1 MDVWEVPVSSCP
13 GLDRGPLM
21 DVGPFLKEFV
31 KRKRFSPDRLR
42 NGSAGRGSR
51 PFRVCRSRSLPRSGR
66 CHFSAASRLSSLR
79 EVAIVL
85 FRRDCSQL
93 IPSQGTI
100 HGYREQL
107 GPVTD
112 PGRCGRIWCEFL
124 TARAT
129 PYTATCWPA
138 SPIADES
145 RRIQGPTRVGP
156 HGRDLKL
163 PTGNSDR
170 TTGPKLL
177 FSLIT
182 SLIYPVSRPLRGAYT
197 APAGRLQYLGPGR
210 RVGPC
215 CEAT

>member
-1 MDVWEVPVSSCP
+1 MSS
-13 GLDRGPLM
+13 
-21 DVGPFLKEFV
+21 
-31 KRKRFSPDRLR
+31 R
-42 NGSAGRGSR
+42 NGFPLIGSVTVALGEVHVLFGFVGRA
-51 PFRVCRSRSLPRSGR
+51 PCRAL
-66 CHFSAASRLSSLR
+66 AAVTFWASSRLSSLR

-85 FRRDCSQL
+85 CRRDCSQL
-93 IPSQGTI
+93 IPSQGTA
-100 HGYREQL
+100 HDRREQL
-107 GPVTD
+107 GPVTG

-129 PYTATCWPA
+129 PYTATCWPG

-163 PTGNSDR
+163 PPGNSDR
-170 TTGPKLL
+170 TTGPKLGSSFL
-177 FSLIT
+177 LSVL
-182 SLIYPVSRPLRGAYT
+182 SSST

-210 RVGPC
+210 RVGLC

>member
-1 MDVWEVPVSSCP
+1 
-13 GLDRGPLM
+13 M

-31 KRKRFSPDRLR
+31 KRNRVSAHRLR
-42 NGSAGRGSR
+42 NGSAERGSR
-51 PFRVCRSRSLPRSGR
+51 PFRVCWPRSMPRSCR
-66 CHFSAASRLSSLR
+66 CHFFGLRASSRLSSLR

-85 FRRDCSQL
+85 CRRDCSQL
-93 IPSQGTI
+93 IPSQGTA
-100 HGYREQL
+100 HDHREQL

-163 PTGNSDR
+163 PPGNSDR
-170 TTGPKLL
+170 TTGPKLGSSFL
-177 FSLIT
+177 LSVL
-182 SLIYPVSRPLRGAYT
+182 SSST

-210 RVGPC
+210 RVGLC